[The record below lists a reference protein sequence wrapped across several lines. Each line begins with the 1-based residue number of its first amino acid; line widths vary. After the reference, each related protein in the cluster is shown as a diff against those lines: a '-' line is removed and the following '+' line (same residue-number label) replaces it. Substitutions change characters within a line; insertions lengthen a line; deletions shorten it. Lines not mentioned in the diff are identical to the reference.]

1 MSNDVS
7 LIIILPSSPLCS
19 ESAVIFGLLQF
30 ALLLDEGQVFPPEL
44 RPQKRLELFE
54 VPDTG
59 FVHRDL
65 RLLRQ
70 HLGPEVLN
78 LERKSCIGWHRC
90 VKFLEHFW
98 TFKIPASF
106 LFFILF
112 RIHLWVSYQLFKLY
126 KLKKH
131 GCCDWGY
138 RMVGSGESTEL
149 LRYILHVYKRN

>member
-30 ALLLDEGQVFPPEL
+30 ALLLDEGQVFPPQGFVLQLPFPEL
-44 RPQKRLELFE
+44 LPQKRLELFE

-78 LERKSCIGWHRC
+78 LERKSCIG
-90 VKFLEHFW
+90 
-98 TFKIPASF
+98 
-106 LFFILF
+106 
-112 RIHLWVSYQLFKLY
+112 
-126 KLKKH
+126 
-131 GCCDWGY
+131 
-138 RMVGSGESTEL
+138 
-149 LRYILHVYKRN
+149 